1 VPKPRE
7 INFRS
12 QQDFRRQLVGSLLGM
27 GKGSKICPKRR
38 ISRISEAA
46 DLVPVRSHEL
56 VKIANRGICVSC
68 KGLRYGD
75 QLRKRVALS
84 EIAANQRRE
93 SVRHEPFYGYK

>member
-1 VPKPRE
+1 
-7 INFRS
+7 
-12 QQDFRRQLVGSLLGM
+12 M

-46 DLVPVRSHEL
+46 DLVPVRSHKL
-56 VKIANRGICVSC
+56 VKIANRGICISY

-84 EIAANQRRE
+84 EIAVNQRKE
-93 SVRHEPFYGYK
+93 SVRYKPFYRYKQYDMHLYKNRGCFDIFHKES